1 MAIAS
6 LNVNGLRKHFDEI
19 QNTLF
24 KLGIH
29 ILALNETKLDDKH
42 PQELTDIT
50 GYQQVRLDRTR
61 NGGGVSIYIR
71 ESIKFRTRSDIP
83 KNDLELICIEI
94 EPPKSKPFLI
104 LAWYRPPNTHVDIFF
119 KLEKVISYFERKEK
133 EIILLGDTNC
143 DLKTVKQ
150 NEQSAE
156 GNSKHIC
163 RIYELFNFQ
172 QLIEEPTR
180 VTLNTAAIIDHI
192 ARTCS
197 KNIVNSGVY
206 KMALSDHYLVY
217 CIRKFNGAVMK
228 DHKVIKNKENEQ
240 I

>member
-1 MAIAS
+1 MIRGFSSNHRCFAQQSNA
-6 LNVNGLRKHFDEI
+6 L
-19 QNTLF
+19 TTWP
-24 KLGIH
+24 
-29 ILALNETKLDDKH
+29 LA
-42 PQELTDIT
+42 Q
-50 GYQQVRLDRTR
+50 
-61 NGGGVSIYIR
+61 SIYIR
-71 ESIKFRTRSDIP
+71 ESIKFRTLSDIP

-104 LAWYRPPNTHVDIFF
+104 LAWYRPPNTPVDIFF

-163 RIYELFNFQ
+163 RIYELSNFQ

-192 ARTCS
+192 ATTYS
-197 KNIVNSGVY
+197 KNIVNSEVY
-206 KMALSDHYLVY
+206 KMALS
-217 CIRKFNGAVMK
+217 
-228 DHKVIKNKENEQ
+228 
-240 I
+240 